1 MGAMSQAAQ
10 MTPETDPDACLFRT
24 ELRPHRSNTLKSV
37 HTLMWVL
44 AIVWVPVAAMFA
56 IVGAWPI
63 LPLMGAEVLLLYGLL
78 RLNLRRGREV
88 ETIAV
93 TLRELTVE
101 RVNHWGRLS
110 RWSFQPQ
117 WLQVLMDNPPRH
129 ESRLTL
135 RSHGRSVVIG
145 RFLTPE
151 ERLKVAETLRA
162 VIAGLRRPGLAGLA
176 AFAGTTF

>member
-1 MGAMSQAAQ
+1 MVGMSDAAHI
-10 MTPETDPDACLFRT
+10 PAPAPDTCVFRA

-44 AIVWVPVAAMFA
+44 AIIWVPVSAMFV

-93 TLRELTVE
+93 TVRELTVD
-101 RVNHWGRLS
+101 RVNHWGQSR

-117 WLQVLMDNPPRH
+117 WLQVLMDNPPRY
-129 ESRLTL
+129 ESKLVL

-151 ERLKVAETLRA
+151 ERLRVAETLRG
-162 VIAGLRRPGLAGLA
+162 VIAGLRSPGLAGLA
-176 AFAGTTF
+176 ALAVLI